1 MFFGLE
7 VSLRYWKLLTPRLV
21 QKRVKKTT
29 LTQSA
34 QGFERELCVGESY
47 LRTDLHTMFGGN
59 PRAGICPTAS
69 GVVLIFS
76 DPPSGTRYG
85 YDQNDEVVAG
95 VYRYTGEGQLGDQQ
109 LIRGNKALLSDRE
122 LLLFSRQDAKSWTY
136 VGEVALD
143 AVPFE
148 TATAPDR
155 LGNLRRVF
163 VFRFLA
169 RRADF
174 EILKRNL

>member
-1 MFFGLE
+1 
-7 VSLRYWKLLTPRLV
+7 LV
-21 QKRVKKTT
+21 QKEVKKTT
-29 LTQSA
+29 LTKSA
-34 QGFERELCVGESY
+34 QGSERELRVGESY
-47 LRTDLHTMFGGN
+47 LKTDLHRMFGGN
-59 PRAGICPTAS
+59 PRAGICPTES

-85 YDQNDEVVAG
+85 YDQNDEVALG

-109 LIRGNKALLSDRE
+109 LIRGNKSLLSNRK
-122 LLLFSRQDAKSWTY
+122 LLLFSRQDAKSWIY
-136 VGEVALD
+136 VGEVVLD

-148 TATAPDR
+148 TATAADR
-155 LGNLRRVF
+155 LGNLRTVF

-169 RRADF
+169 RQADF